1 MEQQQK
7 LSKED
12 GNLFGGPERYTCL
25 VGRLLY
31 LTNTRLDII
40 YALYI
45 LSQFM
50 QEPRLKHWEAALRIV
65 HYIKGSPRKGSYCQ
79 EEIHIQMLL
88 LFVILVR
95 DMSDNSKIRYLIFY

>member
-1 MEQQQK
+1 MLKKICLGYSQRVWIDKSETKCYPYMEQQQK

-50 QEPRLKHWEAALRIV
+50 QEPRLKH
-65 HYIKGSPRKGSYCQ
+65 
-79 EEIHIQMLL
+79 
-88 LFVILVR
+88 
-95 DMSDNSKIRYLIFY
+95 